1 MEQGS
6 WESFG
11 GRVRFGFVDFGI
23 FPVVLVW
30 PQMNRVS
37 YLLLALGICTAPPPC
52 QKRVFF
58 GRILLANP
66 PEVIKSSYIVLLL
79 KSEQRK

>member
-37 YLLLALGICTAPPPC
+37 YLLLALGICTAPPPLPKEGLFW
-52 QKRVFF
+52 QDFARQSARSHKV
-58 GRILLANP
+58 
-66 PEVIKSSYIVLLL
+66 VLYSLII
-79 KSEQRK
+79 EI